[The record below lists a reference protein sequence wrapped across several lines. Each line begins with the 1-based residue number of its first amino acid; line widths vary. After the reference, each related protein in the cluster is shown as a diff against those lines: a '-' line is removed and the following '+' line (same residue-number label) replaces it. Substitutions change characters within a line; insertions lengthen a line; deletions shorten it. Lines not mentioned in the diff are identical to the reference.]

1 MGPALVS
8 SHARRHLLN
17 RVRFAL
23 GPSGWAD
30 WQQRDLADK
39 SISSG
44 GSRTTRRPR
53 LLALADAL
61 LVQFEQC
68 ISSFPLRRRCRFV
81 VAPNRRSRS
90 GRFAHRTVRLLPVA
104 YDRWTSFSE
113 LSMGHSAAGDG
124 LFGDLSRAVAKL
136 AKAWTGTTS
145 LAGSAVSAQAPAFQI
160 DGDVWCGEAN
170 QR

>member
-1 MGPALVS
+1 MGQALVS
-8 SHARRHLLN
+8 SHTWRYLLN

-23 GPSGWAD
+23 GPSGRAY
-30 WQQRDLADK
+30 WQQRDLAGK
-39 SISSG
+39 SISVS

-53 LLALADAL
+53 LLAPAHAL

-68 ISSFPLRRRCRFV
+68 ISSLSLRKRCRVV
-81 VAPNRRSRS
+81 VASNRRSRS
-90 GRFAHRTVRLLPVA
+90 SGFAHRTVRLLPVA

-124 LFGDLSRAVAKL
+124 LFGDLSRAVANL
-136 AKAWTGTTS
+136 AEAWTRTTS
-145 LAGSAVSAQAPAFQI
+145 LASSAVLAQAPAFQI
-160 DGDVWCGEAN
+160 AGDVWRREAN